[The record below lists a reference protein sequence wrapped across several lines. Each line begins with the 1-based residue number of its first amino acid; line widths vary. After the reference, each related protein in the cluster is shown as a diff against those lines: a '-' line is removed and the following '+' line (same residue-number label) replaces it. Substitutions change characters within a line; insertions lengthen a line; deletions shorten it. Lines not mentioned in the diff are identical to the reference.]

1 MEKLFL
7 PDHRELLEVFLSML
21 LPGHAAQLGKF
32 FEHSVL
38 ANMQTLIA
46 KLRIYFDKQPN
57 QWKKIMN
64 VLNELDA
71 EQGVSMATIKQRFL
85 PLLKGNPLLIDWFMQ
100 LFPTERPPEPQE
112 SEFEEMQTKN
122 DVPFEVIPGSLIQ
135 ADSPDLP
142 SCAIKYLQGKIQY
155 GNRYILPADLSF
167 LATSYELTGKAPRT
181 VVPVEKPAPKK
192 AKRGAGKK
200 QDEEKAA
207 SPTKPVGCIHA
218 VAVSPMWEENE
229 NISGTCSANNSG
241 ASKEEPLCD
250 AVTLRAHMI
259 RLNPPAAVDGG
270 GAGSNSA
277 ADVSPKKTQDWK
289 TVPINSRRTT
299 KPMSPKKSSNA
310 GSPKKGAAETKRKRQ
325 AASSVSVKVEATHV
339 VDVAGTPESIE
350 WTREEDKIILE
361 AVNGQKDTA
370 EGEILDQLCAVI
382 SGRSREEISTRFQ
395 FIINVLKQF
404 A

>member
-46 KLRIYFDKQPN
+46 KLRIYFEKQPN
-57 QWKKIMN
+57 QWKKILN

-100 LFPTERPPEPQE
+100 LFPTERPPEAAQE

-122 DVPFEVIPGSLIQ
+122 DVPSEVIQGSLIQ
-135 ADSPDLP
+135 ADTPDASTP
-142 SCAIKYLQGKIQY
+142 SCPIKYLQGKIQY

-167 LATSYELTGKAPRT
+167 LATSYELTGKTPRT
-181 VVPVEKPAPKK
+181 AVVPVEKPAAKK
-192 AKRGAGKK
+192 GKRGAGKK
-200 QDEEKAA
+200 QDEEKAV
-207 SPTKPVGCIHA
+207 SPVKPVGCIHA
-218 VAVSPMWEENE
+218 VALSPMWEENE
-229 NISGTCSANNSG
+229 NTPGTSSANTSG
-241 ASKEEPLCD
+241 AAREEPLCD
-250 AVTLRAHMI
+250 AATLRAHMI
-259 RLNPPAAVDGG
+259 RLNPPVDGG
-270 GAGSNSA
+270 NNSTP
-277 ADVSPKKTQDWK
+277 DVSPKKSHDWK

-299 KPMSPKKSSNA
+299 KPMSPKKSNA

-325 AASSVSVKVEATHV
+325 AASSVSVAV
-339 VDVAGTPESIE
+339 PEGESPSVE
-350 WTREEDKIILE
+350 WTRDEDKIILE

-370 EGEILDQLCAVI
+370 EGEIIDQLCAVI
-382 SGRSREEISTRFQ
+382 PGRIRAEISTRFQ